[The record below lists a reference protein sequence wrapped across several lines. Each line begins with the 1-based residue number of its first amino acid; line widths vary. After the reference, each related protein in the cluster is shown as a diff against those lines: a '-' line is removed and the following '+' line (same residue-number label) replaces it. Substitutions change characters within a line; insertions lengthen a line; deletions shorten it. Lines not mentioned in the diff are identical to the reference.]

1 MTAELFVQLLVNG
14 LVIGGMYALVAS
26 GFTLT
31 LGVLKVFN
39 FAQGQFYML
48 GAFIT
53 YAVFAKFG
61 LPYWLAIIVSLA
73 AMAIF
78 GALIH
83 VAMIRWTMPSGF
95 FHMTLATVA
104 LSTIITQSSL
114 VTFGR
119 HQKVVPP
126 VFRGSWL
133 ISGVAV
139 NKASVVVICG
149 AIVVMVALFYFM
161 RTKTGTAMLAAAEN
175 KDVAGLQGINA
186 HSIFWITMAVG
197 AGLCGVAGALIAPVL
212 TPTVTMGNLIFPK
225 SMLVVMVGGVGSM
238 AGALIAAFLVGIVE
252 SFTFQYI
259 GQLNLLA
266 MFGLIA
272 VLIFFRP
279 GGLLGKPLPIEGQ

>member
-1 MTAELFVQLLVNG
+1 MTVELFVQLLVNG
-14 LVIGGMYALVAS
+14 LVIAGMYALVAS

-61 LPYWLAIIVSLA
+61 LPYWAAIIISLVS
-73 AMAIF
+73 MAIF

-83 VAMIRWTMPSGF
+83 LAIIRWTMPWGF

-114 VTFGR
+114 IAFGG

-133 ISGVAV
+133 VNGVAI
-139 NKASVVVICG
+139 NKSSIVVIFG
-149 AIVVMVALFYFM
+149 AVAVMVALFYFM
-161 RTKTGTAMLAAAEN
+161 KTKTGTAMLAAAEN

-197 AGLCGVAGALIAPVL
+197 AGLCGVAGALIAPIL
-212 TPTVTMGNLIFPK
+212 TPSTTMGSLIFSK
-225 SMLVVMVGGVGSM
+225 SMLVVMVGGTGSM
-238 AGALIAAFLVGIVE
+238 AGALIAAFIVGIVE

-259 GQLNLLA
+259 GQLNLLV
-266 MFGLIA
+266 MFALIA

-279 GGLLGKPLPIEGQ
+279 GGLLGKPLPIQGL